1 MIAVVFQFEGLYSLG
16 HAFPISTE
24 SPTTVDFFCV
34 QVREKSRVEEVV
46 HVDNVTFVDNF
57 PSQILDNYS
66 PKFFFCSSTINFPCV
81 DLRFMTIPVLV

>member
-1 MIAVVFQFEGLYSLG
+1 MVFQFAGLYSLE
-16 HAFPISTE
+16 HAFPISTD

-34 QVREKSRVEEVV
+34 QVREKSRGEEVV
-46 HVDNVTFVDNF
+46 HVDMVTFFDNF

-66 PKFFFCSSTINFPCV
+66 PKSFFCSSTINFPCV